1 MEVVVM
7 VGAGLDVHKKRIV
20 ACCLDGRSNPV
31 KITRNT
37 FGTYRHEL
45 EKLRDWLV
53 GCGCTHVAMESTGIY
68 WMPVY
73 RILEGHMEIVLGNAR
88 HMANVPGR
96 KTDVSDA
103 QWIAELLRH
112 GLIKRNF
119 VPPAPIRQ
127 LRQLTRYRRKLVGTR
142 TSCQLRVEKL
152 LQSTNIKLSSVA
164 SEVFGV
170 SGRLM
175 LGALAEGVT
184 DPNELADLAKGK
196 LRNKRADLRLA
207 FHGTFTAEDA
217 RLLDVQLSVIEQLEQ
232 KILDLERLIGEQ
244 LTPYEQILARLQT
257 VPGVGRTVA
266 IDVLAEIGT
275 DMTVWPSDRHFAAW
289 SGTCAGN
296 RESAGIRRKA
306 RSREGNPYLKSILCQ
321 AATCAVH
328 VRGCYLSSRFRR
340 IASRRGEARATL
352 ALAREIASSIY
363 YVMLRAEPYRPPT
376 IADPAIAKQRRSQR
390 LIRELRKLGY
400 EVHKIEPDTLPL

>member
-1 MEVVVM
+1 MEVDVV

-31 KITRNT
+31 KVTRNT

-68 WMPVY
+68 WVPVY
-73 RILEGHMEIVLGNAR
+73 RVLEGSVDIVLGNAR

-96 KTDVSDA
+96 KTDVNDA
-103 QWIAELLRH
+103 RWIAELLRH

-142 TSCQLRVEKL
+142 SSCQLRVEKL

-175 LGALAEGVT
+175 LGALASGVT
-184 DPNELADLAKGK
+184 DPTKLAELARGK

-207 FHGTFTAEDA
+207 FNGTFTDQDA
-217 RLLDVQLSVIEQLEQ
+217 RLLDIQLGVIEQLDQ
-232 KILDLERLIGEQ
+232 KIVDLERLIGQ
-244 LTPYEQILARLQT
+244 QVTPYEDVLVRLQT
-257 VPGVGRTVA
+257 VPGIGRTIAVE
-266 IDVLAEIGT
+266 VLAEMGT
-275 DMTVWPSDRHFAAW
+275 DLSVWPSDNHFAAW

-321 AATCAVH
+321 AATSAVRTH
-328 VRGCYLSSRFRR
+328 GSYLSTRYGR
-340 IASRRGEARATL
+340 IKSRRGEARATL
-352 ALAREIASSIY
+352 AIARELACSIY
-363 YVMLRAEPYRPPT
+363 HVMRRVEAYRAPA
-376 IADPAIAKQRRSQR
+376 IADPAVAKERRSQR

-400 EVHKIEPDTLPL
+400 EVQKKG

>member
-1 MEVVVM
+1 MEVVVV

-31 KITRNT
+31 KVRRST
-37 FGTYRHEL
+37 FGTYRQDL
-45 EKLRDWLV
+45 ETLRDWLV

-68 WMPVY
+68 WVPVY
-73 RILEGHMEIVLGNAR
+73 RILEGHVEIVLGNAR

-96 KTDVSDA
+96 KTDVNDA

-127 LRQLTRYRRKLVGTR
+127 LRQLTRYRRKLIGIR
-142 TSCQLRVEKL
+142 SASELRVEKL

-170 SGRLM
+170 SGRQM
-175 LGALAEGVT
+175 LAALASGT
-184 DPNELADLAKGK
+184 ANPMHLAELARGK
-196 LRNKRADLRLA
+196 LRNKKADLQLA
-207 FHGTFTAEDA
+207 FNGTFSSDDA
-217 RLLDVQLSVIEQLEQ
+217 HLLDVQLGLIEQVERKL
-232 KILDLERLIGEQ
+232 LDLERLITQ
-244 LTPYEQILARLQT
+244 NLAPYEDLLARLQT
-257 VPGVGRTVA
+257 IPGIGRIVA
-266 IDVLAEIGT
+266 VDVLAEIGT
-275 DMTVWPSDRHFAAW
+275 DMSVWPSDGHFAAW

-321 AATCAVH
+321 AATSAVRT
-328 VRGCYLSSRFRR
+328 RGCYLAARYRR
-340 IASRRGEARATL
+340 IKARRGQARAIV
-352 ALAREIASSIY
+352 AIARELACSIY
-363 YVMLRAEPYRPPT
+363 HVIRRNETYRAPA
-376 IADPAIAKQRRSQR
+376 IADPADARERRSQR

-400 EVHKIEPDTLPL
+400 EVNKHTS

>member
-1 MEVVVM
+1 MEVVVV

-31 KITRNT
+31 KVTRNT
-37 FGTYRHEL
+37 FGTYRQEL

-68 WMPVY
+68 WVPVY
-73 RILEGHMEIVLGNAR
+73 RILEGHLDIVLGNAR

-96 KTDVSDA
+96 KTDVNDA
-103 QWIAELLRH
+103 RWIAELLRH

-127 LRQLTRYRRKLVGTR
+127 LRQLTRYRRKLIGMR
-142 TSCQLRVEKL
+142 SSSQLRVEKL

-175 LGALAEGVT
+175 LGALASGT
-184 DPNELADLAKGK
+184 TNPTQLAELARGK

-207 FHGTFTAEDA
+207 FNGTFTEDDA
-217 RLLDVQLSVIEQLEQ
+217 HLLNVQLGVIEQLEQ
-232 KILDLERLIGEQ
+232 KLVDVERLIEQ
-244 LTPYEQILARLQT
+244 KVGPYEDVLARLQT
-257 VPGVGRTVA
+257 IPGIGPTVA
-266 IDVLAEIGT
+266 VDVLAEAGA
-275 DMTVWPSDRHFAAW
+275 DMTVWPSDGHFAAW

-296 RESAGIRRKA
+296 RESAGIRRRA

-321 AATCAVH
+321 AATSAVRA
-328 VRGCYLSSRFRR
+328 RGCYLSVRFQR
-340 IASRRGEARATL
+340 IKSRRGEARAVV
-352 ALAREIASSIY
+352 AIARELACSVYHVI
-363 YVMLRAEPYRPPT
+363 RRGEPYRPPAS
-376 IADPAIAKQRRSQR
+376 ADPAVARQRRSQR
-390 LIRELRKLGY
+390 LIGELRKLGY
-400 EVHKIEPDTLPL
+400 EVKKTE

>member
-1 MEVVVM
+1 MEVVVV

-31 KITRNT
+31 KVTRNT

-68 WMPVY
+68 WVPVY
-73 RILEGHMEIVLGNAR
+73 SILEGHVEIVLGNAR

-96 KTDVSDA
+96 KTDVNDA
-103 QWIAELLRH
+103 YWIAELLRH

-119 VPPAPIRQ
+119 VPPAPLRQ
-127 LRQLTRYRRKLVGTR
+127 LRQLTRYRRKLIGMR
-142 TSCQLRVEKL
+142 SSSELRVEKL
-152 LQSTNIKLSSVA
+152 LQSSNIKLSSVA

-175 LGALAEGVT
+175 LGALASGT
-184 DPNELADLAKGK
+184 TNPAQLAELARGK

-207 FHGTFTAEDA
+207 LSGTFTEDDA
-217 RLLDVQLSVIEQLEQ
+217 HLLDVQLGVIEQLEQ
-232 KILDLERLIGEQ
+232 KLVDLERLIAQ
-244 LTPYEQILARLQT
+244 KVAPYEHMLARLQT
-257 VPGVGRTVA
+257 VPGVGRIVA
-266 IDVLAEIGT
+266 VDVLAEIGT
-275 DMTVWPSDRHFAAW
+275 DMTVWPSDGHFAAW
-289 SGTCAGN
+289 SGTCPGN

-321 AATCAVH
+321 AATSAV
-328 VRGCYLSSRFRR
+328 RTRNCYLSNRFRR
-340 IASRRGEARATL
+340 IKSRRGQARAIV
-352 ALAREIASSIY
+352 AIARELACSIY
-363 YVMLRAEPYRPPT
+363 HVMYRAEPYRPPA
-376 IADPAIAKQRRSQR
+376 IADPTVAQQRRSQR

-400 EVHKIEPDTLPL
+400 EVKKTE

>member
-1 MEVVVM
+1 MEVMVV

-31 KITRNT
+31 KVTRNT
-37 FGTYRHEL
+37 FGTYRQEL

-68 WMPVY
+68 WVPVY
-73 RILEGHMEIVLGNAR
+73 RVLEGHVQIVLGNAR

-96 KTDVSDA
+96 KTDVNDA
-103 QWIAELLRH
+103 RWIAELLRH

-127 LRQLTRYRRKLVGTR
+127 LRQLTRYRRKLIGMR
-142 TSCQLRVEKL
+142 TASQLRVEKL

-164 SEVFGV
+164 SDLFGV

-175 LGALAEGVT
+175 LGALASGT
-184 DPNELADLAKGK
+184 TNPAQLAELARGK

-207 FHGTFTAEDA
+207 FNGTFTDDDA
-217 RLLDVQLSVIEQLEQ
+217 HLLEVQMGVIEQIEQ
-232 KILDLERLIGEQ
+232 KLVDLERLINDKVAQ
-244 LTPYEQILARLQT
+244 YEDLLGHLQT
-257 VPGVGRTVA
+257 LPGFGRIVA
-266 IDVLAEIGT
+266 IDVLAEVGT
-275 DMTVWPSDRHFAAW
+275 DMTTWPSDGHFAAW

-296 RESAGIRRKA
+296 RESAGVRRKA

-321 AATCAVH
+321 AATSAA
-328 VRGCYLSSRFRR
+328 RTRQCYLAVRFQR
-340 IASRRGEARATL
+340 IKSRRGEARAVV
-352 ALAREIASSIY
+352 AIARELACSVYHVI
-363 YVMLRAEPYRPPT
+363 RCNEPYRPPA
-376 IADPAIAKQRRSQR
+376 IADPAVARERRCHR

-400 EVHKIEPDTLPL
+400 EVKKAE

>member
-1 MEVVVM
+1 MEVVVV

-31 KITRNT
+31 KVTRNT

-68 WMPVY
+68 WVPVY
-73 RILEGHMEIVLGNAR
+73 RILEGHVEIVLGNAR

-96 KTDVSDA
+96 KTDVNDA
-103 QWIAELLRH
+103 HWIAELLRH
-112 GLIKRNF
+112 GLIQRNF

-127 LRQLTRYRRKLVGTR
+127 LRQLTRYRRKLIGMR
-142 TSCQLRVEKL
+142 SSSELRVEKL

-175 LGALAEGVT
+175 LGALASGMT
-184 DPNELADLAKGK
+184 DPARLAELARGK

-207 FHGTFTAEDA
+207 FNGTFTEDDA
-217 RLLDVQLSVIEQLEQ
+217 HLLDVQLGVIEQLEQ
-232 KILDLERLIGEQ
+232 KLVDLERLIVQ
-244 LTPYEQILARLQT
+244 HVAPYEDVLARLQT
-257 VPGVGRTVA
+257 IPGVGRIVA

-275 DMTVWPSDRHFAAW
+275 DITVWPSDGHFAAW

-296 RESAGIRRKA
+296 RESAGVRRKA

-321 AATCAVH
+321 AATSAVRT
-328 VRGCYLSSRFRR
+328 RGCYLADRFRR
-340 IASRRGEARATL
+340 IKARRGEARAIV
-352 ALAREIASSIY
+352 AIARELACSIY
-363 YVMLRAEPYRPPT
+363 YVMRRGEPYRAPA
-376 IADPAIAKQRRSQR
+376 IADPAVANERRSQR
-390 LIRELRKLGY
+390 LIRELGKLGY
-400 EVHKIEPDTLPL
+400 EVKKTQ